1 MPNRR
6 ATARASS
13 MAETPQHALK
23 ASSGSGSQSG
33 QRFIVKP
40 TTSCPSATINAA
52 ATALSTP
59 PLIATAHFPIHDP
72 PATTSVWTIRR
83 DPCKPRIPRRLC
95 SEVPAPTPYDS
106 SPRAPRTPA
115 REPRLLLH
123 PSSSL
128 RRVVLET
135 PPPRAQPPAHLRLKS
150 LLTRRI
156 VDASGDAVWKVLLRD
171 EPSGMI
177 VGILV
182 VLPVA
187 ELPNHLRVAGI
198 AQVHGDRTR
207 LALVDIT
214 HRSADRPDYRIT
226 LGRGGDVD
234 RRFRHRNLRFR
245 QSYELDRVGCGSRYH
260 QRHRIRHPHIFGCVH
275 DHTPGD
281 VPRVFARCD
290 HSRQPVDGGIGIRSP
305 HALNECRDVV
315 VVRVTLPVVDQRA
328 ALDDFLDRLYGDA
341 AHTGRVG
348 WRGHRRH
355 LDRV

>member
-1 MPNRR
+1 MPFGHHQRR
-6 ATARASS
+6 RHCAVDSAAHRDGPLPHARSSCYRNLSLDDTAR
-13 MAETPQHALK
+13 
-23 ASSGSGSQSG
+23 
-33 QRFIVKP
+33 
-40 TTSCPSATINAA
+40 
-52 ATALSTP
+52 
-59 PLIATAHFPIHDP
+59 
-72 PATTSVWTIRR
+72 
-83 DPCKPRIPRRLC
+83 PCKPRIPRRLC

-187 ELPNHLRVAGI
+187 ELPNRLRVAGI

-214 HRSADRPDYRIT
+214 HRSADRPD
-226 LGRGGDVD
+226 
-234 RRFRHRNLRFR
+234 
-245 QSYELDRVGCGSRYH
+245 
-260 QRHRIRHPHIFGCVH
+260 
-275 DHTPGD
+275 
-281 VPRVFARCD
+281 
-290 HSRQPVDGGIGIRSP
+290 
-305 HALNECRDVV
+305 
-315 VVRVTLPVVDQRA
+315 
-328 ALDDFLDRLYGDA
+328 
-341 AHTGRVG
+341 
-348 WRGHRRH
+348 
-355 LDRV
+355 